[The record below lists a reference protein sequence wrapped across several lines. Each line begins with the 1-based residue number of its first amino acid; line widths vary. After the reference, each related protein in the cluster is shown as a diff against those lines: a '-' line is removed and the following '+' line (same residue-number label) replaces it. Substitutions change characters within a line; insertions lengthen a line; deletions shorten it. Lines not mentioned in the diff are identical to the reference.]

1 MGKSSINGPFSM
13 AMLNNQRV
21 HQFWVGNGSNPSL
34 WVWVKR
40 KVQIDPHHWALLAF
54 QRATNHFLGPY
65 FDPLK
70 KQISSTL
77 VKQCYLCVC
86 VSPLISLRCPW
97 WFSFKSHTT
106 FHGKTSQL
114 EVILFPSIDL
124 DLWSMPFRKT
134 EFPSI
139 RVAPNTLATRQ
150 VFLGKYS
157 GK

>member
-1 MGKSSINGPFSM
+1 MEVLMGKSSINGPFSM

-54 QRATNHFLGPY
+54 QRATSHFLGPY
-65 FDPLK
+65 FDPLR

-77 VKQCYLCVC
+77 LKQCYCVF
-86 VSPLISLRCPW
+86 VCPHW
-97 WFSFKSHTT
+97 LVCGVHD
-106 FHGKTSQL
+106 G
-114 EVILFPSIDL
+114 FPSKATRLSIDL

-139 RVAPNTLATRQ
+139 RVAPNTLATRL